1 MRYIK
6 DVQTKYS
13 YELVVCGGGMSGF
26 ASAISAASKGIKT
39 LIVERNGCLGG
50 VATSCMVNHLLGAKH
65 VDSSTESLK
74 KNISGLFD
82 ILADRLISKNYAID
96 PNKTALYDNPHGW
109 YSTLAEGLVVSSEG
123 LKMEMELMCK
133 ESGVDILYLSH
144 ICDVVKAES
153 SISHIIVHNKS
164 GLFAIEGKYFVD
176 ATSDADIAVYCGC
189 PYIKGRE
196 TDGLMAPASLMMHL
210 ENVNTEK
217 LRTYIRENNEH
228 RFKKLI
234 KVLKE
239 KGIWSFP
246 YDIFICVQLT
256 KPDTYM
262 INTIRQVGV
271 DGTDGSS
278 ISNAIIDGRDESFR
292 LFEIVKKHFPGFE
305 NSAILRIADNI
316 GIRETNRIKGVY
328 TLTVEDLIENRKF
341 DDTIAISSY
350 GWDLPDPNKPSIQP
364 MEKTKRKNCYTYIPY
379 RSLLPLG
386 IDNLIVTGRSI
397 SVQRDALGPVR
408 VMGPCIAMGQA
419 AGLASY
425 LSINSC
431 CSYINID
438 ITNLKNLLVEQNCI
452 LDL

>member
-6 DVQTKYS
+6 DIQTKYS

-82 ILADRLISKNYAID
+82 VLADRLISKNYAID

-144 ICDVVKAES
+144 ICDVIKDES

-164 GLFAIEGKYFVD
+164 GLFAIEGKCFVD

-271 DGTDGSS
+271 DGTDGLS
-278 ISNAIIDGRDESFR
+278 ISNAILDGRDESFR
-292 LFEIVKKHFPGFE
+292 LFEIVKNHFPGFE
-305 NSAILRIADNI
+305 NSAIFRIADNI

-328 TLTVEDLIENRKF
+328 TLTVEDLIENKKF

-379 RSLLPLG
+379 
-386 IDNLIVTGRSI
+386 
-397 SVQRDALGPVR
+397 
-408 VMGPCIAMGQA
+408 
-419 AGLASY
+419 
-425 LSINSC
+425 
-431 CSYINID
+431 
-438 ITNLKNLLVEQNCI
+438 
-452 LDL
+452 